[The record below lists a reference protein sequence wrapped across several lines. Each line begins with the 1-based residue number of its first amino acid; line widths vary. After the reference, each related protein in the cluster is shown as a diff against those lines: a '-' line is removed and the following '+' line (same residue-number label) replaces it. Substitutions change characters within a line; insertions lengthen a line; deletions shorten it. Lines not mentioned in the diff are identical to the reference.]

1 MRYAVI
7 REMDVVNAEGI
18 ACSVFFQGCLRHC
31 PGCFNP
37 ETWDFDG
44 GKEWTD
50 EVADKFIELCQK
62 PYIDCVSILGGEP
75 FEQGDGLYHLLKRI
89 KAEVGKPVYVW
100 TGYTIE
106 EIMDIPEFCKYFTDQ
121 LIDVLID
128 GSFEEDKRNLN
139 LKLRGSS
146 NQRIFDIYKA

>member
-50 EVADKFIELCQK
+50 EIADKFCYYLEHKEELAEIRRK
-62 PYIDCVSILGGEP
+62 GLKFADETSWEK
-75 FEQGDGLYHLLKRI
+75 EGDKIVAAI
-89 KAEVGKPVYVW
+89 KKG
-100 TGYTIE
+100 IE
-106 EIMDIPEFCKYFTDQ
+106 EDEKNI
-121 LIDVLID
+121 
-128 GSFEEDKRNLN
+128 
-139 LKLRGSS
+139 SS
-146 NQRIFDIYKA
+146 RW